1 MLRKYPALSVVSCVG
16 LVCCL
21 AEKWTVVPAA
31 ACCIG
36 LALLH
41 VMAAH
46 TELVSSRP
54 LQKQRSR
61 KDRGLTMLSVSC
73 CVLTTL
79 FHEISVKS
87 KNKFVGKP
95 DSRWEF

>member
-1 MLRKYPALSVVSCVG
+1 MLRKYLVTSDVSCVG

-21 AEKWTVVPAA
+21 AEKWAVVAPT
-31 ACCIG
+31 ACRTG
-36 LALLH
+36 VALLH
-41 VMAAH
+41 LMGAH

-54 LQKQRSR
+54 LQKQGSR
-61 KDRGLTMLSVSC
+61 KDYGITMLSVSC
-73 CVLTTL
+73 CLLTTL

-95 DSRWEF
+95 VLRQEF